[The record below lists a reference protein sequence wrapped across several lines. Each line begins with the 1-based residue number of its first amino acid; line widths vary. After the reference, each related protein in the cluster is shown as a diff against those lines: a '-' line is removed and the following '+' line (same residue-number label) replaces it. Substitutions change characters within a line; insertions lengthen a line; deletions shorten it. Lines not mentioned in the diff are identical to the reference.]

1 MSKSALAILLIATLV
16 WFGVWL
22 SVRAAGLAEIQLLPA
37 HCRRRVQWWQS
48 NARSVQI
55 ACVVAAAA
63 AACLQVG
70 SSVG

>member
-1 MSKSALAILLIATLV
+1 MAKSALAILLIATLV

-48 NARSVQI
+48 NARHVQI
-55 ACVVAAAA
+55 ICAVAAAA
-63 AACLQVG
+63 AACVEI
-70 SSVG
+70 SASVG